1 MESLIF
7 ETPECSDYLSKIGT
21 MRWMWLAITQQR
33 HDPLAKMGIDDSIA
47 WGQHGLMV

>member
-7 ETPECSDYLSKIGT
+7 ETPEYSDYLSKIGT

-47 WGQHGLMV
+47 